1 MADILY
7 TWKKD
12 DYLND
17 AYIKENVISN
27 NKSSK
32 LKSAVI
38 KFFITSF
45 VLLLLGEIVYY
56 AIILPYSSIA
66 AINISGCSDLSSI
79 EVKKLA
85 GIESNTKWLSIN
97 SSEIS
102 KRLVSYPGIAS
113 ATVEKKIP
121 R

>member
-12 DYLND
+12 EYLND
-17 AYIKENVISN
+17 AYVKEKVIN
-27 NKSSK
+27 DNKSSK

-38 KFFITSF
+38 RFFIISF
-45 VLLLLGEIVYY
+45 VLLLLGEVIYY

-79 EVKKLA
+79 EV
-85 GIESNTKWLSIN
+85 
-97 SSEIS
+97 
-102 KRLVSYPGIAS
+102 
-113 ATVEKKIP
+113 
-121 R
+121 